1 MPRIDLDN
9 ILKRLNE
16 EILENPLSPINQRPK
31 ISKIIKKGRRKDE
44 LGLPSILRPIQDLPQ
59 VSLSDKPLPSVKE
72 EYVSEELN
80 TKPAEQAQDSFDIL
94 DSAVDFTLEV
104 VDEVSIEV
112 PDIRSIQYPKEIR
125 GGDFIG
131 YDVDFQISFLATPT
145 TSYVDIGIGR
155 VKNALRRT
163 ANERNPFAKQ
173 QGRDVY
179 EEPTPNDS
187 YVLKFNVKEL
197 LINYLDLEG
206 TEGIDIIK
214 IPFTLTP
221 VNANGKKPV
230 NGKTETFTVVFDK
243 GDLEIPRS
251 VAVNRIVEAF
261 KSQLNNNIFSDS
273 KYLTHLAH
281 LGDGDN
287 KLIANWAPNNQDNSL
302 ILKLYEPLPAS
313 VQPNQKVWISKLQ
326 SEPFIETIT
335 LNGEDVDYC
344 PPLQGPNFS
353 LEVDSGIGY
362 QIYDD
367 LLASGSQS
375 STNLVNEYT
384 STLGIDTEKLTIQY
398 VSGSDYTFEN
408 YVRFGSAEERIKN
421 FWYKVELLEGYEES
435 LSGLTGVEVE
445 VGTIETED
453 GFVLLTEDGKTLSID
468 SLSITQQTQ
477 VEATKVTNNI
487 NSLIRTFDGFEKFLY
502 SSSDDLAYP
511 KSGNTLVASTSNDAQ
526 TWYNSAINYAANYDK
541 NNVNYLINN
550 LPEYLREDYDNE
562 EYMLFLDMI
571 GQHFDVIWAYIN
583 GISNSKKLEHKVTTG
598 IPDTLVSHM
607 LESFG
612 WDDRRAYDSQFLWEY
627 ALGLNKDGTQKYDRS
642 LKDANEEIW
651 RRILNNL
658 PYLLKH
664 KGTAR
669 SLKAILATYGIPQS
683 LLTIMEFGG
692 PQDPTR
698 GGSTSFTFEDR
709 TAAIKL
715 SGSQYIKTYWNQ
727 SETIPGSVELNVKF
741 DEAGNHGLLY
751 NTTTNGED
759 VAWKLEAIQTTGSFG
774 KIKLSIS
781 GSSELKELESSEI
794 RLFNDVYK
802 HITLTREESSPSHSI
817 NLYVKEAKGDRLRID
832 DLQTL
837 EIETTNGWDTHDLLK
852 IGGNEI
858 NGSSD
863 IAGGLT
869 GSIDE
874 FRIWKTPLENTV
886 ITNHAKIP
894 DAING
899 NNYTASSED
908 LLLRHDFEYP
918 KNRHSSGD
926 VEIINVSISNEYVDG
941 ATEPVTS
948 SIAVGFA
955 NLSSYPYNYESYE
968 RSVTAQVPS
977 MGFNFA
983 NKIRFENQTLVG
995 DLSHKARATKKS
1007 FDQSPVDSPK
1017 LGLFFSPTKELNM
1030 DILKSM
1036 GNFNIDNYIGD
1047 PRDEYNDEYSELNT
1061 LREYYFERINLNVQE
1076 YIQLVRNIDKSL
1088 FDVLTDL
1095 VPARAKVAKGLL
1107 IEPHILERSKQKW
1120 EKPTSEKRDY
1130 ETEINID
1137 DNNQIELTYDVQ
1149 LAEIN
1154 VDDGVTFEPSYD
1166 TYDGTLEA
1174 NDEIN
1179 LVSNY
1184 DTYQGLISGSDA
1196 ITLTGDYPTYVGVA
1210 QTTLGEELTA
1220 VVNLSDFTF
1229 VGQEDGGFGLYAS
1242 ASHGRVTTLD
1252 ALGNITSSRQQ
1263 IFGIDETFEVAITVW
1278 GDPLNTG
1285 AYAPYTDYITK
1296 PKFVIA
1302 KQPFG
1307 STPPSAPKSLPAGK
1321 EIVEVTPL
1329 NGYFPSHYKFVK
1341 NHSLGFERSFFRG
1354 SQQTTATTPDGLSPV
1369 ETITTNPNIL
1379 KVADTG
1385 RGSGEPILEVDWWN

>member
-9 ILKRLNE
+9 ILKNLNE
-16 EILENPLSPINQRPK
+16 EVLGNPLSPINQRPK
-31 ISKIIKKGRRKDE
+31 VTKFDNSTKKGRRKDE
-44 LGLPSILRPIQDLPQ
+44 LGLPSILRPVKDLPLI
-59 VSLSDKPLPSVKE
+59 SLSDRPLPSPKE
-72 EYVSEELN
+72 EYVSEEFT
-80 TKPAEQAQDSFDIL
+80 TKPAEEVQDSFDIL
-94 DSAVDFTLEV
+94 NSSIDFTLEV

-131 YDVDFQISFLATPT
+131 YDVDFQISFLATPS

-163 ANERNPFAKQ
+163 ASERNPFSKK

-187 YVLKFNVKEL
+187 YLLKFNVKEL

-251 VAVNRIVEAF
+251 VAVNRIVEGF
-261 KSQLNNNIFSDS
+261 KSQLNTNIFSDS

-287 KLIANWAPNNQDNSL
+287 KLIANWAPNTQDNSL

-313 VQPNQKVWISKLQ
+313 VQPNQKLWISKLQ

-335 LNGEDVDYC
+335 LNGQDDDYC

-353 LEVDSGIGY
+353 LEVDNGIGY
-362 QIYDD
+362 QIYED

-421 FWYKVELLEGYEES
+421 FWYKVELLESYEET
-435 LSGLTGVEVE
+435 LSGLTGVEIQ

-453 GFVLLTEDGKTLSID
+453 GFVLLTEDGKTLSLD
-468 SLSITQQTQ
+468 VLSITQQTQ
-477 VEATKVTNNI
+477 VQANKITDNI

-502 SSSDDLAYP
+502 NSSDDLAYP
-511 KSGNTLVASTSNDAQ
+511 KSGNTLVSSTSNDAQ
-526 TWYNSAINYAANYDK
+526 TWYNSAVNYASNYDK

-550 LPEYLREDYDNE
+550 LPEYLREDYDNA

-571 GQHFDVIWAYIN
+571 GQHFDTIWAYIN

-612 WDDRRAYDSQFLWEY
+612 WNDRRAYDSQFLWEY

-664 KGTAR
+664 KGTSR

-692 PQDPTR
+692 PQDPTK
-698 GGSTSFTFEDR
+698 GGTTSFTFEDR

-715 SGSQYIKTYWNQ
+715 SGSQYIQTYWNQ

-741 DEAGNHGLLY
+741 NEAGNHGLLY

-781 GSSELKELESSEI
+781 GSSDLKELESSEI

-837 EIETTNGWDTHDLLK
+837 EIETSNGWDTNDLLK

-874 FRIWKTPLENTV
+874 FRIWKTPLGNTP
-886 ITNHAKIP
+886 ISNHAKIP
-894 DAING
+894 DAIDG
-899 NNYTASSED
+899 NNYSASSAD

-926 VEIINVSISNEYVDG
+926 VEIINVSISNEYVNG
-941 ATEPVTS
+941 ASEPVTS

-983 NKIRFENQTLVG
+983 NKIRFEDQTLVG
-995 DLSHKARATKKS
+995 NLSHKVRATKKS

-1047 PRDEYNDEYSELNT
+1047 PRDEYNDNYTELDT
-1061 LREYYFERINLNVQE
+1061 LRDYYFERVNLNVQE

-1120 EKPTSEKRDY
+1120 ERPTSEKRDY
-1130 ETEINID
+1130 ETEININ
-1137 DNNQIELTYDVQ
+1137 DNNDIELTYDVQ
-1149 LAEIN
+1149 IAEIN
-1154 VDDGVTFEPSYD
+1154 VDDEVTFEPSYD

-1184 DTYQGLISGSDA
+1184 DTYQGLITGSDQ
-1196 ITLTGDYPTYVGVA
+1196 IVLNGEYPSYEGNVSA
-1210 QTTLGEELTA
+1210 PIGEELEGLVDLTDFIQ
-1220 VVNLSDFTF
+1220 VGVSDI
-1229 VGQEDGGFGLYAS
+1229 GFGLFAS
-1242 ASHGRVTTLD
+1242 SSHAKVTTLD
-1252 ALGNITSSRQQ
+1252 ALGNLTSSRQQ
-1263 IFGIDETFEVAITVW
+1263 IYEVDNQFIEKIFTQTEGWPATTNNEQVKYEYVDVTKTKTDITLIPY
-1278 GDPLNTG
+1278 GGNTPTVAG
-1285 AYAPYTDYITK
+1285 NIT
-1296 PKFVIA
+1296 
-1302 KQPFG
+1302 
-1307 STPPSAPKSLPAGK
+1307 S
-1321 EIVEVTPL
+1321 VEPL
-1329 NGYFPSHYKFVK
+1329 NGYLPSHYKFVK
-1341 NHSLGFERSFFRG
+1341 NHSLGLERSFFRG
-1354 SQQTTATTPDGLSPV
+1354 SQQTAATTPDGLSPV

-1385 RGSGEPILEVDWWN
+1385 RGSGEPILEVD